1 MTAYKNDAAKTAFL
15 FPGQGSQFVGMG
27 RGFLAASDD
36 ARRLMSMAEQVSGF
50 PLARL
55 CLEGPLEELTRTLHL
70 QPAMTVL
77 DLICLQALR
86 QAGINAEFFA
96 GHSLGEYSALAAAGV
111 LSAEDTLR
119 LVTERGRLMERESAA
134 HPGAMSAI
142 LKLNLSQVQEVVQA
156 AAAKGVVV
164 AANHN
169 SEMQVVISG
178 DAAGVEAAA
187 VLAGQQGGKAVALPV
202 SGAWHSPLVADAV
215 PDFAKAMERITFQAP
230 KGKLFF
236 NVTAAPESD
245 PGAIRAIMSRQI
257 AAMVRWYDTILAM
270 RQQGV
275 TTFIEV
281 GPKNVLTGLLKKI
294 LPKSHDC
301 TCLQVEDPASL
312 TVCLETLQR

>member
-1 MTAYKNDAAKTAFL
+1 MTEYVNDVAKTAFL

-27 RGFLAASDD
+27 RDFLGQSEA
-36 ARRLMSMAEQVSGF
+36 ARRLMRQAEEISGF
-50 PLARL
+50 PLERL

-77 DLICLQALR
+77 NLICLQMVR
-86 QAGINAEFFA
+86 QAGIDAAFFA

-142 LKLNLSQVQEVVQA
+142 LKLTIDQVREIVA
-156 AAAKGVVV
+156 AAGAQGTVV

-169 SEMQVVISG
+169 SEQQIVISG
-178 DAAGVEAAA
+178 DAAGVAAA
-187 VLAGQQGGKAVALPV
+187 AGLAAQQGGKAVALPV
-202 SGAWHSPLVADAV
+202 SGAWHSPLVAGAV
-215 PDFAKAMERITFQAP
+215 PDFAAAMERIPFHAP
-230 KGKLFF
+230 QGQILF
-236 NVTAAPESD
+236 NVTAAPERD
-245 PGAIRAIMSRQI
+245 PAAIRAIMSQQI
-257 AAMVRWYDTILAM
+257 AAMVKWHDTILAM
-270 RQQGV
+270 RRQGV

-294 LPKSHDC
+294 LPKGHEC
-301 TCLQVEDPASL
+301 LCLQVEDGASL
-312 TVCLETLQR
+312 AAGLEALRR